1 MKLKYQQGGSF
12 IPPFAVY
19 QPFMIPT
26 ADEDSGSGNK
36 KSSSNGDGLDMKDIY
51 SLIKD
56 LDGLPGDMSYVSNQM
71 NQLLSNIEYKLNNSA
86 MFGGTSSIAAEYMQL
101 LNLASNLKFQRD
113 KYNKAYDTAVSNGS
127 IHEAAINS
135 RGQVMVLTNDG
146 PSWITPEEYV
156 ENPEDYHVV
165 TNQELL
171 NFRAQ
176 GQGGLAFNTD
186 VITTVSN
193 SMGINAIT
201 DIIGK
206 AMQNLGKNTESAEG
220 AELMRN
226 LNRYIKASDSIGSLR
241 VEDIKDSKLL
251 TEDQLG
257 QAQLALN
264 YIKRA
269 LPPTAISL
277 LKMKTDGTVEGAN
290 AMLLSLVHSK
300 LSSKTTLEM
309 LDKNKAS
316 SSIDSLDE
324 IEMDSVM
331 AFLTGKGNVREIN
344 INTGN
349 SVFNKVIARESVIT
363 KGKEKLAQNDTLADV
378 TSSDFAGNLD
388 YHNATFGG
396 VKVDEN
402 SGKLFLLDNAVITGM
417 DLPIDQK
424 AEAQGLIRPDFDLYQ
439 RIENAEEAIRMSGAT
454 TNQQKNKIYEKNEI
468 PENFKDANGNYDMNL
483 VPMQRFARI
492 TGVIDTD
499 ALVDRNALD
508 NTVIKIDNNNTKE
521 IIKSTFIQKDK
532 NYEFD
537 SAMLGIG
544 HSTEYYKGAIYMPV
558 VESLTM
564 GTISS
569 GNYVT
574 AREAYNIS
582 EAQKKAEK
590 LNSFNK
596 AQSLSGLQQ

>member
-1 MKLKYQQGGSF
+1 MKLKYQQGGTF
-12 IPPFAVY
+12 VPPFAVY

-26 ADEDSGSGNK
+26 ADEDSGRGNK
-36 KSSSNGDGLDMKDIY
+36 KSSSDGDGLDMKDIY

-56 LDGLPGDMSYVSNQM
+56 LDGLPGDMSHVSNQM

-127 IHEAAINS
+127 IHEAAINA
-135 RGQVMVLTNDG
+135 RGQIMVLTNDG
-146 PSWITPEEYV
+146 PSWITPEEYA
-156 ENPEDYHVV
+156 ENSDQYHVV

-176 GQGGLAFNTD
+176 GQGGLAFNTEA
-186 VITTVSN
+186 ITTVSN
-193 SMGINAIT
+193 GMGISTIT

-206 AMQNLGKNTESAEG
+206 AMQNLGKTTESAEG

-226 LNRYIKASDSIGSLR
+226 LNRYVKASDSIGSLK
-241 VEDIKDSKLL
+241 VEDIKDSRLL
-251 TEDQLG
+251 TEDQLE

-264 YIKRA
+264 YIRRA
-269 LPPTAISL
+269 LPPTALSL

-300 LSSKTTLEM
+300 LSSNTKLEM
-309 LDKNKAS
+309 LDKSKKS
-316 SSIDSLDE
+316 SSVDSLDE
-324 IEMDSVM
+324 IEIDPVM

-378 TSSDFAGNLD
+378 TSSDFAGILD
-388 YHNATFGG
+388 FDNTTFGG
-396 VKVDEN
+396 VKVAEN
-402 SGKLFLLDNAVITGM
+402 SGKLFLLENAIITGM

-424 AEAQGLIRPDFDLYQ
+424 AQAQGLIRPDFDLYQ

-454 TNQQKNKIYEKNEI
+454 TNQQKNEIYEKNEI
-468 PENFKDANGNYDMNL
+468 PENFKDASGNYDINL

-492 TGVIDTD
+492 TGVIDAD
-499 ALVDRNALD
+499 ALVDREALNSTVVKVD
-508 NTVIKIDNNNTKE
+508 NNTTKEVIKSIFT
-521 IIKSTFIQKDK
+521 QKDK

-537 SAMLGIG
+537 SAFLGFG

-564 GTISS
+564 GTVSS

-574 AREAYNIS
+574 AKEAYNIS

-596 AQSLSGLQQ
+596 AQSLSGVQ

>member
-1 MKLKYQQGGSF
+1 MKLRFQSGGTF
-12 IPPFAVY
+12 VPPYVVY
-19 QPFMIPT
+19 QPQILPNG
-26 ADEDSGSGNK
+26 EGSSGSK
-36 KSSSNGDGLDMKDIY
+36 KSSNDKDDLNMKDIY
-51 SLIKD
+51 DLIKD
-56 LDGLPGDMSYVSNQM
+56 LKGLPGDMTYASNAM
-71 NQLLSNIEYKLNNSA
+71 GRLLSNIEQKLNNP
-86 MFGGTSSIAAEYMQL
+86 MMYGGTSSITAEYMQL
-101 LNLASNLKFQRD
+101 LNLVGDIKFQKE
-113 KYNKAYDTAVSNGS
+113 KYDKAYDTAVANGS
-127 IHEAAINS
+127 IYEAAINS
-135 RGQVMVLTNDG
+135 RGQVMVLTDEG
-146 PSWITPEEYV
+146 TKWITPEEYA
-156 ENPEDYHVV
+156 ENSDQYHIV

-176 GQGGLAFNTD
+176 GQGGLAFNTEA
-186 VITTVSN
+186 ITTVSN
-193 SMGINAIT
+193 SMGINTIT

-251 TEDQLG
+251 TEDQLE

-264 YIKRA
+264 YIRRA
-269 LPPTAISL
+269 LPQTAISL
-277 LKMKTDGTVEGAN
+277 LKMKTDGTSEGAN

-300 LSSKTTLEM
+300 LSSNTTLEM
-309 LDKNKAS
+309 LDKSKAS

-324 IEMDSVM
+324 IEMDPVM
-331 AFLTGKGNVREIN
+331 TFLTGKGNVREIH

-349 SVFNKVIARESVIT
+349 SVFNKVIARESVLT

-439 RIENAEEAIRMSGAT
+439 RIENAEEAIRMSKAT
-454 TNQQKNKIYEKNEI
+454 TNQQKNEIYKKFEI

-508 NTVIKIDNNNTKE
+508 NTVVKVDNDNTKE

-537 SAMLGIG
+537 SAMFGIG

-558 VESLTM
+558 IDSLTM
-564 GTISS
+564 GTVSS

-574 AREAYNIS
+574 AKEAYNIS
-582 EAQKKAEK
+582 EAQKKAKK